1 MEGKMYVIFDSLT
14 ETLIGPF
21 NDYESAQMWLL
32 YASEDLPDGG
42 ANLTIESISEP
53 MEWAQDNHL
62 SMSVS
67 A

>member
-1 MEGKMYVIFDSLT
+1 MHVIFDSLT

-32 YASEDLPDGG
+32 YASDEIADGG

-53 MEWAQDNHL
+53 EEWAQDNQIT
-62 SMSVS
+62 MS
-67 A
+67 ALA

>member
-1 MEGKMYVIFDSLT
+1 MHVIYDSLT

-32 YASEDLPDGG
+32 YASDELADGG
-42 ANLTIESISEP
+42 ENLTIESVSEP
-53 MEWAQDNHL
+53 EEWAQDNHIVL
-62 SMSVS
+62 VGQ

>member
-1 MEGKMYVIFDSLT
+1 MHVIYDSLT

-32 YASEDLPDGG
+32 YASDEIADGG

-53 MEWAQDNHL
+53 DEWAQDNQIH
-62 SMSVS
+62 MS
-67 A
+67 AMA

>member
-1 MEGKMYVIFDSLT
+1 MHVIFDSLT

-32 YASEDLPDGG
+32 YASDEIADGG

-53 MEWAQDNHL
+53 EEWAQDNQIH
-62 SMSVS
+62 MS
-67 A
+67 AMA